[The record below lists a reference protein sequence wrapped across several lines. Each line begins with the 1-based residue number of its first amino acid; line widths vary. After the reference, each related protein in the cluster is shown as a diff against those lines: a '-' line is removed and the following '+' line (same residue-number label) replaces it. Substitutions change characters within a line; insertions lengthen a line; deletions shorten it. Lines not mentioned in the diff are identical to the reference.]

1 MALDKKSKKR
11 LEVLRKKLEKLQAQ
25 LVGAKQQEDEP
36 GEVASIEQ
44 EIEATKKEMAELKAG

>member
-25 LVGAKQQEDEP
+25 LVGAKQQEDEV
-36 GEVASIEQ
+36 GEAAKLEQ
-44 EIEATKKEMAELKAG
+44 EIEAAKAEMAELKKG